1 MKSKLFTAA
10 LAALVL
16 ASCAPK
22 ENGYFD
28 NLPQEASPIEI
39 GNKITNRFL
48 EQGHSQYGSPLR
60 VNEPRTQITYP
71 DVCTWL
77 GGLWFAQETDNK
89 DLTERLKARFEP
101 LFTNEAYLQPKPNH
115 VDNNVFGAVPL
126 ELYLQTGEERYKT
139 LGMMYA
145 DSQWELPANWKLEE
159 GEERQSSMYGDFKD
173 ADICQ
178 PEQKEWD
185 DKGYSWQTRFW
196 LDDMYM
202 ITTIQAQAYRVT
214 NDRKYIDRAAR
225 EMVLYLDS
233 IQQPSGLFYH
243 APTAPFCWGR
253 GNGWMAAGMSEL
265 LRMLP
270 QDNPDRAEIMK
281 GYLKMMEKLKDTQD
295 ENGMWKQVVD
305 DISMWEETSGSA
317 MFAYAMITGVKKG
330 WLPAEEYG
338 PVARNAWIALTK
350 YVNEQGDVEAVC
362 EGTMLGDNSEHYR
375 NRKALTGDLHGQ
387 APVLWCAYALPV
399 SYTHLTLPT
408 T

>member
-1 MKSKLFTAA
+1 MKSRLFTAA
-10 LAALVL
+10 LTALAL
-16 ASCAPK
+16 ASCTPK
-22 ENGYFD
+22 QNGYFD
-28 NLPQEASPIEI
+28 NLPQEADPVEI

-48 EQGHSQYGSPLR
+48 EQRHSQYGSPLR

-77 GGLWFAQETDNK
+77 GGLWFAQETNNQE
-89 DLTERLKARFEP
+89 LTERLKARFEP
-101 LFTNEAYLQPKPNH
+101 LFTTEAYLQPKPNH

-126 ELYLQTGEERYKT
+126 ELYLQTGEERYKD

-145 DSQWELPANWKLEE
+145 DSQWDLPEGWKLKE
-159 GEERQSSMYGDFKD
+159 GETLQSNMYGDFVD

-178 PEQKEWD
+178 PEQKAWA

-214 NDRKYIDRAAR
+214 KDRKYIDRAAR

-253 GNGWMAAGMSEL
+253 GNGWMAVGMSEL

-270 QDNPDRAEIMK
+270 EDNPDRAAIMK

-305 DISMWEETSGSA
+305 DVTMWEETSGSA
-317 MFAYAMITGVKKG
+317 MFTYAMITGVKKG

-338 PVARNAWIALTK
+338 PVARNGWIALAH
-350 YVNEQGDVEAVC
+350 YVNDKGDVEAVC
-362 EGTMLGDNSEHYR
+362 EGTILGDNSDHYR
-375 NRKALTGDLHGQ
+375 NRKPLTGDLHGQ
-387 APVLWCAYALPV
+387 APVLWCAHAL
-399 SYTHLTLPT
+399 LTK
-408 T
+408 

>member
-1 MKSKLFTAA
+1 MKRPLLLLLNLIPILLFAQQPVIFPDDFKTSA
-10 LAALVL
+10 LNG
-16 ASCAPK
+16 K
-22 ENGYFD
+22 EVT
-28 NLPQEASPIEI
+28 
-39 GNKITNRFL
+39 ITNTL
-48 EQGHSQYGSPLR
+48 TLTNNYSYTYGTLTFS
-60 VNEPRTQITYP
+60 NGQ
-71 DVCTWL
+71 
-77 GGLWFAQETDNK
+77 LWTP
-89 DLTERLKARFEP
+89 TEKFEP
-101 LFTNEAYLQPKPNH
+101 GVDMFNQKNLENQKNQLTVKQGSFPIVGKP
-115 VDNNVFGAVPL
+115 
-126 ELYLQTGEERYKT
+126 GEERYKT

-178 PEQKEWD
+178 PEQKEWN

-362 EGTMLGDNSEHYR
+362 EGTMLGDNSEKAIR
-375 NRKALTGDLHGQ
+375 N
-387 APVLWCAYALPV
+387 
-399 SYTHLTLPT
+399 
-408 T
+408 

>member
-126 ELYLQTGEERYKT
+126 ELYL
-139 LGMMYA
+139 
-145 DSQWELPANWKLEE
+145 
-159 GEERQSSMYGDFKD
+159 
-173 ADICQ
+173 
-178 PEQKEWD
+178 
-185 DKGYSWQTRFW
+185 
-196 LDDMYM
+196 
-202 ITTIQAQAYRVT
+202 
-214 NDRKYIDRAAR
+214 
-225 EMVLYLDS
+225 
-233 IQQPSGLFYH
+233 H
-243 APTAPFCWGR
+243 
-253 GNGWMAAGMSEL
+253 
-265 LRMLP
+265 
-270 QDNPDRAEIMK
+270 
-281 GYLKMMEKLKDTQD
+281 
-295 ENGMWKQVVD
+295 
-305 DISMWEETSGSA
+305 
-317 MFAYAMITGVKKG
+317 
-330 WLPAEEYG
+330 
-338 PVARNAWIALTK
+338 
-350 YVNEQGDVEAVC
+350 
-362 EGTMLGDNSEHYR
+362 
-375 NRKALTGDLHGQ
+375 
-387 APVLWCAYALPV
+387 
-399 SYTHLTLPT
+399 
-408 T
+408 

>member
-225 EMVLYLDS
+225 EWCFTWILYSNLQDCSITHQQLPSAGDAVMVGW
-233 IQQPSGLFYH
+233 QPVCPNCSGCFRK
-243 APTAPFCWGR
+243 TIR
-253 GNGWMAAGMSEL
+253 
-265 LRMLP
+265 
-270 QDNPDRAEIMK
+270 
-281 GYLKMMEKLKDTQD
+281 T
-295 ENGMWKQVVD
+295 
-305 DISMWEETSGSA
+305 
-317 MFAYAMITGVKKG
+317 
-330 WLPAEEYG
+330 
-338 PVARNAWIALTK
+338 
-350 YVNEQGDVEAVC
+350 EQK
-362 EGTMLGDNSEHYR
+362 S
-375 NRKALTGDLHGQ
+375 
-387 APVLWCAYALPV
+387 
-399 SYTHLTLPT
+399 
-408 T
+408 

>member
-185 DKGYSWQTRFW
+185 DKGYSWRLASGW
-196 LDDMYM
+196 
-202 ITTIQAQAYRVT
+202 TTCI
-214 NDRKYIDRAAR
+214 
-225 EMVLYLDS
+225 
-233 IQQPSGLFYH
+233 
-243 APTAPFCWGR
+243 
-253 GNGWMAAGMSEL
+253 
-265 LRMLP
+265 
-270 QDNPDRAEIMK
+270 
-281 GYLKMMEKLKDTQD
+281 
-295 ENGMWKQVVD
+295 
-305 DISMWEETSGSA
+305 
-317 MFAYAMITGVKKG
+317 
-330 WLPAEEYG
+330 
-338 PVARNAWIALTK
+338 
-350 YVNEQGDVEAVC
+350 
-362 EGTMLGDNSEHYR
+362 
-375 NRKALTGDLHGQ
+375 
-387 APVLWCAYALPV
+387 
-399 SYTHLTLPT
+399 
-408 T
+408 